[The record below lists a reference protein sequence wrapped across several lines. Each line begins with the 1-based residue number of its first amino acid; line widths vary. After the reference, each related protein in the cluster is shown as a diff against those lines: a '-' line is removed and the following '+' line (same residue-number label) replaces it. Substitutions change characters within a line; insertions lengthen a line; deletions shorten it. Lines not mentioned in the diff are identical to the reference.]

1 MCLSCYV
8 NLFTTANS
16 LSVILFRI
24 FVLQTGP
31 REMPLM
37 EFTAS
42 LNPAGVFILLVF
54 VLFGDQGSKAT
65 WGGGNGGSGF
75 R

>member
-8 NLFTTANS
+8 NLFITANS

-42 LNPAGVFILLVF
+42 LNPAGVFMCFCAL
-54 VLFGDQGSKAT
+54 
-65 WGGGNGGSGF
+65 W
-75 R
+75 